1 MSSLKFSSF
10 VEWITEIEIE
20 NEVLRM
26 NDKQTSQQS
35 DIRTQVIK
43 VNVVGIHLNM
53 SLTEID
59 NAIDLSRFASCMN
72 SWCSFSL

>member
-1 MSSLKFSSF
+1 
-10 VEWITEIEIE
+10 
-20 NEVLRM
+20 M

-43 VNVVGIHLNM
+43 INIVGIHLNM

-72 SWCSFSL
+72 SRCSFSL